1 MEQHRLG
8 PVLSTYNVPVNPD
21 MTVADLETVLNDIY
35 RTQSH
40 AFKLNISFGVILR
53 HVETEEVRYFRPY
66 SNQALFD
73 QPIFVGRRADIA
85 NIVQR
90 LNDTDVIESVI
101 KNRPDTKWRLE
112 FITNARF
119 QVFSTNFVLGTART
133 PLPSFIKLNDSV
145 IGLENDRYGLPYND
159 HLCAFRCLSLYYHKD
174 LKHTSEYFIQW
185 KEYLFSECETDIREL
200 SMKKF
205 EGVQLSQLPY
215 FEECFRLN
223 VHVFDLQPLN
233 IAVPVF
239 KSTDRYEQ
247 TMYLNHYK
255 NHLSY
260 IQNFELYSKQFQ
272 CQSCKRIFDHHGN
285 WKNHGKICENKTKY
299 TYPGGFF
306 QKRKTVF
313 EELELVGIHVDTSD
327 RYFPYF
333 AVYDFESVLE
343 KNVRVYS

>member
-1 MEQHRLG
+1 MADNNQRKREATETADGPSSKRQKVDYVQCRRCTARFQNRRELHAHNMEVHFQAGAGQLQPEPWGAHSPPWEKENGDVDVDLRRCYETNRAIILDQHRLG

-145 IGLENDRYGLPYND
+145 IGLDFDHYGLPYND

-174 LKHTSEYFIQW
+174 LKHTSEYFVQW

-200 SMKKF
+200 SMKN
-205 EGVQLSQLPY
+205 S
-215 FEECFRLN
+215 
-223 VHVFDLQPLN
+223 
-233 IAVPVF
+233 
-239 KSTDRYEQ
+239 
-247 TMYLNHYK
+247 
-255 NHLSY
+255 
-260 IQNFELYSKQFQ
+260 
-272 CQSCKRIFDHHGN
+272 
-285 WKNHGKICENKTKY
+285 
-299 TYPGGFF
+299 
-306 QKRKTVF
+306 
-313 EELELVGIHVDTSD
+313 
-327 RYFPYF
+327 
-333 AVYDFESVLE
+333 
-343 KNVRVYS
+343 RVYSCPNFHILKNVFV